1 MDPANGPLL
10 GLVRILLVSRVLV
23 SDSSSCLILRSLLRG
38 WVLFFYKQHD
48 NMEHR
53 KMIYLLK
60 FSSVI
65 FRFIIRD
72 HSKNIRDLV

>member
-10 GLVRILLVSRVLV
+10 GLVRILLVS
-23 SDSSSCLILRSLLRG
+23 DFSSCLILRSLLRG

-60 FSSVI
+60 VSSVI